1 MRELFSYHLEGLDVL
16 FVQALISILNGDNSV
31 AVATAPRL
39 APTCCVENPSY
50 EEYPSL
56 TRR

>member
-1 MRELFSYHLEGLDVL
+1 MRELFSSHLEGLDVL

-39 APTCCVENPSY
+39 APTCCVENRSY
-50 EEYPSL
+50 EE
-56 TRR
+56 